1 MPKFKIT
8 YGLHRVQEE
17 EDIIEAETLE
27 EAHEIAYEAAMEI
40 VSSWIHYNAKSVEDE
55 EIDEDEES

>member
-8 YGLHRVQEE
+8 YGLYNVQDE

-27 EAHEIAYEAAMEI
+27 EAQGIAYEAAMDI
-40 VSSWIHYNAKSVEDE
+40 ASSWLVWDAEPAED
-55 EIDEDEES
+55 